1 MEPLVVFAGYVAR
14 QPPHRQKTYKEPNR
28 ADGSPKRAMDL
39 VERLRASWDSNGP
52 PEWSVTE
59 LMASISDIAYQTPP
73 AAKRSYRG
81 LGFERIRPI
90 IEDSMAV
97 YVVSA
102 KNVAVIAFRGTDDL
116 ADWLVNLNALS
127 MRTPHGR
134 VHRGFASTYTKLE
147 KEVMAALQ
155 KQQPKHLWVTGHS
168 LGGALAVVC
177 AHRLIENEKLPLHG
191 IITFGQP
198 MVARKRLADYL
209 DKQLSGRYARIVNGA
224 DIVPQVP
231 PAYAHCGS
239 LLHLTDD
246 GIRRSK
252 AKCPVGGAYPDE
264 PINARE
270 EASRPL
276 TDHQFQALKAT
287 LKQRKESE
295 KRPDGPP
302 VYQGNM
308 PWLRDHSIKLY
319 LAKVRSMIG
328 PTGQSL

>member
-1 MEPLVVFAGYVAR
+1 
-14 QPPHRQKTYKEPNR
+14 
-28 ADGSPKRAMDL
+28 MDL

-73 AAKRSYRG
+73 AAERSYCG
-81 LGFERIRPI
+81 LGFEWIRPI

-102 KNVAVIAFRGTDDL
+102 KNVAVIAFRGTDDP
-116 ADWLVNLNALS
+116 ADWLVNLKALS

-177 AHRLIENEKLPLHG
+177 AHRLIEIEKLPLHG
-191 IITFGQP
+191 VITFGQP
-198 MVARKRLADYL
+198 MVAKKGLADYL
-209 DKQLSGRYARIVNGA
+209 DKQLLGRYARIVNGA

-246 GIRRSK
+246 GIRRSE
-252 AKCPVGGAYPDE
+252 AKRPVGGAHPDE

-276 TDHQFQALKAT
+276 TDHEFQALKAS

-308 PWLRDHSIKLY
+308 PWLRDHSIELY
-319 LAKVRSMIG
+319 LAKIRSMIG